1 MDAKIR
7 ITVLR
12 RTLNED
18 CVKEFATHGWEKCEK
33 FSEGQVFISSGLLMP
48 EGFCSWAWTDI
59 LKIVMTLARGGN
71 FLGTK
76 RGTFVTCCTDGF
88 RPVLFKIERIE
99 DTQA

>member
-18 CVKEFATHGWEKCEK
+18 FIKELGDFPWQPCERV
-33 FSEGQVFISSGLLMP
+33 SDSQVFISEHLCMP

-59 LKIVMTLARGGN
+59 YKIILTLARGGD
-71 FLGTK
+71 FLGVK
-76 RGTFVTCCTDGF
+76 PGVFVTCCTDGF
-88 RPVLFKIERIE
+88 RPVLFKVERLE
-99 DTQA
+99 EKQG